1 MDTLGRA
8 AIPFDTNLSFPPSS
22 GCNTGDR
29 CARRS
34 PALPISLLA
43 IPIYP
48 LTSSTSFL
56 FLSLLF
62 FLSNLLF
69 SLSRFSFHR
78 GVRSLSSDTIFILLL
93 QMSLVRSWE
102 KCLQEII
109 EILFC
114 SLFTF
119 QNFSSLCEKNFFIKH
134 FYVLLWFRKDLSIR
148 SRNYIRSNLA
158 PFELANVP

>member
-78 GVRSLSSDTIFILLL
+78 GVRSLSSDFYSSSPSEFGKIMRKMFTGNYWNIILLTL
-93 QMSLVRSWE
+93 QAR
-102 KCLQEII
+102 
-109 EILFC
+109 
-114 SLFTF
+114 F